1 MIYHMIYTLLTS
13 QHIVYTV
20 YAMSCDET
28 SLLFLQGSRVK
39 LKNHGGGRRPGNEAT
54 HSMYSHSDLQY
65 LSPCLCPSIPP
76 LPLSLSLPL
85 LSLPL
90 PLLFPSLPGRE
101 GGREGGKEGGRE
113 EGSEGGERSPS
124 LSPPS
129 GPSLP
134 PSPLPPSPSLSL
146 SFSPL
151 SLGGRE
157 RWREGRRE
165 GGRE

>member
-1 MIYHMIYTLLTS
+1 MLCHVMRPPS
-13 QHIVYTV
+13 FF
-20 YAMSCDET
+20 CRG
-28 SLLFLQGSRVK
+28 QGSNRK
-39 LKNHGGGRRPGNEAT
+39 ITEEGE
-54 HSMYSHSDLQY
+54 DLGTRLLIVCIHTLTY
-65 LSPCLCPSIPP
+65 NFSLPASVHPFLPSLSPSP
-76 LPLSLSLPL
+76 SLSLPL

-124 LSPPS
+124 LS
-129 GPSLP
+129 
-134 PSPLPPSPSLSL
+134 L